1 MRFTNFFSSLNPFS
15 TTRRKRPR
23 PRKQKKHNRRS
34 RRRIMKGG

>member
-1 MRFTNFFSSLNPFS
+1 MGFTKFFSSLHPFS

-23 PRKQKKHNRRS
+23 TRIQKKHNRRS